1 MSGIVAVCMHCALFT
16 IQSNADK
23 VGVVTDRLWS
33 AGILEQP
40 KLLIFIQTEPASQAW
55 LPIIHAG
62 T

>member
-1 MSGIVAVCMHCALFT
+1 MHCALFT

-40 KLLIFIQTEPASQAW
+40 KLLIFIQTEPAFQAW
-55 LPIIHAG
+55 VPIIHAG